1 MSKKNKKAE
10 AGNVEKKEVKK
21 VEPVVVIDDAKK
33 VEFKTLLESLIQAP
47 SFPKIAKEK
56 MDEIIEQ
63 YKLSEKTLKAF
74 CSKLEKFSV
83 AFSKK
88 DKAKKKKSKEI
99 AAELMATIQEIAT
112 VTAGSIATKLLKT
125 TVTFEKLIVLKKSKK
140 ENANSNGKAIF
151 KATNGKEYF
160 LCWDYRNFE
169 LFVGST
175 LHELTKEIKEK
186 EKI

>member
-1 MSKKNKKAE
+1 MSKKNKKAA

-21 VEPVVVIDDAKK
+21 IEPAVAMDAAKK
-33 VEFKTLLESLIQAP
+33 EAFKTLLESLIQVP
-47 SFPKIAKEK
+47 SFPKITKEK
-56 MDEIIEQ
+56 IDELVELH
-63 YKLSEKTLKAF
+63 KLPEKTLKAF
-74 CSKLEKFSV
+74 CGKLEKFSV

-99 AAELMATIQEIAT
+99 AVELMATIQEIAT

-125 TVTFEKLIVLKKSKK
+125 AVTFEKLVVLKKSKK

-160 LCWDYRNFE
+160 LCWDYRNLE